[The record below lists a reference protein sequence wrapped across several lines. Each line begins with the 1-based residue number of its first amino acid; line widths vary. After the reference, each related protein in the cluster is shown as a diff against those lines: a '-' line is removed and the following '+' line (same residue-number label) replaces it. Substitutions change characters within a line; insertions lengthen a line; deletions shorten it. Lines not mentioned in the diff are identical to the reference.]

1 MLTSMQVLLKIWCPA
16 SNSVHRVK
24 QHTLCQWAQPT
35 QLRNLEREK
44 VNELSLNPNWKYF
57 LLTAYLGTLS
67 KISFP
72 MGGWMNRYKG
82 RGKILGTKRHTF
94 LVTTTYLRYLYL
106 HDYLFSTGTSTK
118 NITLAQDSSKKMY
131 RCLQLDIFYCF
142 DVHYLQ
148 VQV

>member
-72 MGGWMNRYKG
+72 MGGMDEQVQGQGEKFQALNY
-82 RGKILGTKRHTF
+82 TSDN
-94 LVTTTYLRYLYL
+94 YLRYPYL

-118 NITLAQDSSKKMY
+118 NITLAQDSSKKMSV
-131 RCLQLDIFYCF
+131 CLQLDIFYCF